1 MKYEMKISLPV
12 YKIVYAVFFVV
23 MLSLVRGVTYSNEVG
38 IALEPPMA
46 ILAAT
51 FCADTYIQEITSKR
65 SEVQRLCPMKRRMH
79 CIYRRI
85 MIQEI
90 FLLAVAVLGYGLF
103 FLFQKPRLF
112 DIGLNILEN
121 ETYLFFWYFASIM
134 VTLGFWGLL
143 SNMLSCLF
151 RNMWMGIG
159 GCLIL
164 WLTTNSIVGDRYLGA
179 WNLFSYTFRNVEISD
194 DFSWICGKIVCIC
207 IGMAVAAILPKI
219 IEKRG

>member
-1 MKYEMKISLPV
+1 MEKEAGILKYEMKISLPV

-85 MIQEI
+85 MKQEK
-90 FLLAVAVLGYGLF
+90 FLLSVAVL
-103 FLFQKPRLF
+103 
-112 DIGLNILEN
+112 
-121 ETYLFFWYFASIM
+121 
-134 VTLGFWGLL
+134 
-143 SNMLSCLF
+143 
-151 RNMWMGIG
+151 
-159 GCLIL
+159 
-164 WLTTNSIVGDRYLGA
+164 
-179 WNLFSYTFRNVEISD
+179 
-194 DFSWICGKIVCIC
+194 
-207 IGMAVAAILPKI
+207 
-219 IEKRG
+219 